1 MSIHFKSS
9 VSCGQAAPEIAE
21 FTGDSQH
28 THISFSSGQFPA
40 SLNTP
45 GLVTP
50 LLKKPGLN
58 VDDYKNYRPV
68 IICLEAYTCQTQAS
82 QSDKCKPL
90 QNLHI
95 TSSPNYCP
103 LQSAYRQ
110 LHSSATAL
118 VKIVGELLAAMDR
131 GHPVTVVDQ

>member
-58 VDDYKNYRPV
+58 VDDYKNY
-68 IICLEAYTCQTQAS
+68 S
-82 QSDKCKPL
+82 
-90 QNLHI
+90 
-95 TSSPNYCP
+95 
-103 LQSAYRQ
+103 
-110 LHSSATAL
+110 
-118 VKIVGELLAAMDR
+118 
-131 GHPVTVVDQ
+131 PVTNLSAFSKILERLTLVRLKPHSLTSASLSRIFTSLLLQTTAHCSQPTVNCTQRRLLL